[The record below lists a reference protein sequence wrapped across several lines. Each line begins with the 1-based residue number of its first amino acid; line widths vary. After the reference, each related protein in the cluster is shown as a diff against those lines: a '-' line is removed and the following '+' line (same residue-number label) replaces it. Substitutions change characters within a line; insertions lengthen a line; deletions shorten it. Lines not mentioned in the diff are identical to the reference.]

1 MLDTT
6 LPVIDK
12 IGNLVNEIENNIKVI
27 NQKSNE
33 LAELKIRE
41 TMQAI
46 NIARRHLTFSE
57 IENIIAFN
65 TAVNGSGINSFYTL
79 CKHAIKVGEYKS
91 GARKFNNYM
100 NEKSGVYE
108 LWLLWNNEFC
118 VTRAYYEKS
127 SENDEE
133 ALVREVTEYGP
144 CAFNMCNNE
153 FIWNVDGIIATIMA
167 NLESNLKEK
176 QDIRVCL
183 ESQLT

>member
-1 MLDTT
+1 MIDTT

-12 IGNLVNEIENNIKVI
+12 IGSLVSEIENNIKVI

-33 LAELKIRE
+33 ISELKVKE

-46 NIARRHLTFSE
+46 NIARRHLRFSE
-57 IENIIAFN
+57 IENVKAFN
-65 TAVNGSGINSFYTL
+65 SSVNGSNMNSFYTL
-79 CKHAIKVGEYKS
+79 CKHAVKVGEYKS
-91 GARKFNNYM
+91 GTRNLNNYM
-100 NEKSGVYE
+100 NEKEGTYE

-118 VTRAYYEKS
+118 VTRAFYEKS
-127 SENDEE
+127 ANKDEE
-133 ALVREVTEYGP
+133 ILVREVTEYGA
-144 CAFNMCNNE
+144 CAFNVSNNE

-167 NLESNLKEK
+167 NLENNLKEK